1 MVTNA
6 CQAYFSG
13 PGSIQRFVSDSRA
26 YRRDLQ
32 YIQRTS
38 SFMNFIVIIRLAENE
53 LYLRQQVFYR
63 ALSIQIC
70 RI

>member
-1 MVTNA
+1 MRVRRILA
-6 CQAYFSG
+6 GQGQSSG
-13 PGSIQRFVSDSRA
+13 LSAIAEHIDVI
-26 YRRDLQ
+26 

-38 SFMNFIVIIRLAENE
+38 SFMNFIVIICLAENE